1 MSISSFLTMVG
12 EMGTSIVRRAGV
24 AGDLMGGMAATSKTI
39 GATTEDF
46 VDVFGNRGANDY
58 TAGLRS
64 SLEATNRNLDDT
76 ALKAHFQGSSP
87 ALDNASFNEMKM
99 AREYFLKRQ
108 DASQYDSRASFE
120 AVQRNI
126 REGGDPNA
134 GYSRAGETRA
144 ESALTRIFDTEA
156 TGMGNEL
163 KFLGASA
170 LLGGGANYMTGG
182 EFGTGAGVGAI
193 AATGIRGA
201 GRIIQQNM
209 PEIET
214 VMMKRLMG
222 EEAYGKLTPKDFVE
236 TKAAVP
242 AEELLP
248 KATYISSHLP
258 EHQIKK
264 GLPEYTIP
272 GTPEVP
278 GVPGTKGIYTLGDL
292 IRSKG
297 DAGYETTGSDLVTNF
312 GHLSLN
318 DLGFRAPKNASYKAT
333 TTQRKQSISEFVSQM
348 PSKKREEFL
357 NSTFSQN
364 VKGKENNF
372 APYLNAGS
380 SHLDN
385 VRLPREFVT
394 PGTHGIPRVEGT
406 PKKTFKE
413 IPGENINYPAV
424 DPRAI
429 EYPALIRP
437 AQPAEG
443 YYATN
448 VRTQALNAIKG
459 MSAEQVKEKGI
470 GSSYIQKMLT
480 DKDKGNMGRNMRL
493 MTISGAAL
501 AGVPFT
507 GRRNDHSSGFN
518 KNRGNKI

>member
-39 GATTEDF
+39 GATTDDF
-46 VDVFGNRGANDY
+46 VDVFGKIGGNNY

-76 ALKAHFQGSSP
+76 ALKDLFESGT

-108 DASQYDSRASFE
+108 DASQYDSKASFE

-126 REGGDPNA
+126 REGGNPNA

-170 LLGGGANYMTGG
+170 LLGGGANYMAGG

-201 GRIIQQNM
+201 GRLVQNSM
-209 PEIET
+209 ADIET
-214 VMMKRLMG
+214 SMMKRLLG
-222 EEAYGKLTPKDFVE
+222 ESEYGKLAPKDPVKGEAAVSAIPDVLLSNKSGKTVKDLIDEGHGGLTLSELGFNTSGKDFGGSRVDQALSLKDFLDSRSASYMKGGKGKKMVPTGEMTQSEFGALRVDDSNNFTNQSFVLTE
-236 TKAAVP
+236 GTPGKAAVP
-242 AEELLP
+242 A
-248 KATYISSHLP
+248 
-258 EHQIKK
+258 Q
-264 GLPEYTIP
+264 P
-272 GTPEVP
+272 G
-278 GVPGTKGIYTLGDL
+278 
-292 IRSKG
+292 
-297 DAGYETTGSDLVTNF
+297 
-312 GHLSLN
+312 
-318 DLGFRAPKNASYKAT
+318 
-333 TTQRKQSISEFVSQM
+333 QS
-348 PSKKREEFL
+348 
-357 NSTFSQN
+357 
-364 VKGKENNF
+364 
-372 APYLNAGS
+372 
-380 SHLDN
+380 
-385 VRLPREFVT
+385 
-394 PGTHGIPRVEGT
+394 
-406 PKKTFKE
+406 
-413 IPGENINYPAV
+413 
-424 DPRAI
+424 
-429 EYPALIRP
+429 
-437 AQPAEG
+437 
-443 YYATN
+443 

-480 DKDKGNMGRNMRL
+480 DKDKGNMGANMRV
-493 MTISGAAL
+493 MTMSGAAL
-501 AGVPFT
+501 AGVSFT

>member
-39 GATTEDF
+39 GATTDDF
-46 VDVFGNRGANDY
+46 VDVFGKIGGNDY

-64 SLEATNRNLDDT
+64 SLEATNRNLDDA
-76 ALKAHFQGSSP
+76 ALKAHFQGSST
-87 ALDNASFNEMKM
+87 ALDDATFNEMKM

-108 DASQYDSRASFE
+108 EASQYDSRASFE

-126 REGGDPNA
+126 REGGNPNA
-134 GYSRAGETRA
+134 GYSRAGETRP

-170 LLGGGANYMTGG
+170 LLGGGANYMAGG

-214 VMMKRLMG
+214 SMMKRLLG
-222 EEAYGKLTPKDFVE
+222 ESEYGKLAPKDPVAAQSATSDE
-236 TKAAVP
+236 TIATQFGGKTIADLRAAHGDLTLGDIGLDPAKVNVHAGNTVDTSTKLKEAYNMMPETPPGFTVTPTILTKADLDAMPITSLTNQAHILKAGKAAV
-242 AEELLP
+242 
-248 KATYISSHLP
+248 S
-258 EHQIKK
+258 
-264 GLPEYTIP
+264 
-272 GTPEVP
+272 
-278 GVPGTKGIYTLGDL
+278 
-292 IRSKG
+292 
-297 DAGYETTGSDLVTNF
+297 
-312 GHLSLN
+312 
-318 DLGFRAPKNASYKAT
+318 
-333 TTQRKQSISEFVSQM
+333 
-348 PSKKREEFL
+348 
-357 NSTFSQN
+357 
-364 VKGKENNF
+364 
-372 APYLNAGS
+372 
-380 SHLDN
+380 
-385 VRLPREFVT
+385 
-394 PGTHGIPRVEGT
+394 
-406 PKKTFKE
+406 
-413 IPGENINYPAV
+413 
-424 DPRAI
+424 
-429 EYPALIRP
+429 
-437 AQPAEG
+437 AQPG
-443 YYATN
+443 QS

>member
-1 MSISSFLTMVG
+1 MSIAGFLSMLG
-12 EMGTSIVRRAGV
+12 DMGTSIVKRAGV
-24 AGDLMGGMAATSKTI
+24 SGDLMGGIAATSKTI

-46 VDVFGNRGANDY
+46 VEVFGRRGTDDY
-58 TAGLRS
+58 TDGLKT
-64 SLEATNRNLDDT
+64 SLEATNRNLDGD
-76 ALKAHFQGSSP
+76 ALRAHFQGSGP
-87 ALDNASFNEMKM
+87 PLDDASFNEMKM

-108 DASQYDSRASFE
+108 EASQYDSRASFE

-126 REGGDPNA
+126 REGENPNA

-156 TGMGNEL
+156 AGMGNEL

-222 EEAYGKLTPKDFVE
+222 DDYSKLTHKNAVVGKPAVAEVRDPNVTLGNFSGKTVQELIDEGYGSKTTAELNLGTNYGSGTISDYVNSLKSNKKKNAFKK
-236 TKAAVP
+236 TKVSN
-242 AEELLP
+242 L
-248 KATYISSHLP
+248 IS
-258 EHQIKK
+258 
-264 GLPEYTIP
+264 YNP
-272 GTPEVP
+272 GTVL
-278 GVPGTKGIYTLGDL
+278 KQGD
-292 IRSKG
+292 II
-297 DAGYETTGSDLVTNF
+297 
-312 GHLSLN
+312 
-318 DLGFRAPKNASYKAT
+318 
-333 TTQRKQSISEFVSQM
+333 TQGQ
-348 PSKKREEFL
+348 
-357 NSTFSQN
+357 
-364 VKGKENNF
+364 
-372 APYLNAGS
+372 
-380 SHLDN
+380 
-385 VRLPREFVT
+385 
-394 PGTHGIPRVEGT
+394 
-406 PKKTFKE
+406 
-413 IPGENINYPAV
+413 PAV
-424 DPRAI
+424 A
-429 EYPALIRP
+429 
-437 AQPAEG
+437 AQAEQS
-443 YYATN
+443 
-448 VRTQALNAIKG
+448 VRTQALNAIQG
-459 MSAEQVKEKGI
+459 MSAEQVKERGI